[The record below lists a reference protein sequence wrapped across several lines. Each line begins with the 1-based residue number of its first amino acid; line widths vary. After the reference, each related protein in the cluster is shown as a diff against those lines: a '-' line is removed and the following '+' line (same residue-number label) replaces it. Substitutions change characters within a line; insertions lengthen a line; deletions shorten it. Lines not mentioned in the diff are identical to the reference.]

1 MSQLNKIKTSIA
13 ELKLK
18 GHDGVYMAG
27 LPSYNRN
34 FSRDSFIYGFL
45 ASDYKALE
53 AQINYSA
60 EYQGTKSDPETGEEK
75 GKIHHELPGR
85 KMNGLI
91 SSYNACDTTALFLL
105 SIAAVAKHKPESNV
119 IDKYKDNIKAACDYI
134 MSHVDNDLFW
144 EDPTLAK
151 AKRFALNVTYWKD
164 SVLNDIENKPD
175 YPIVYSLAHFQNASA
190 LIEIG
195 KVLNDHAIRKQ
206 GETMIRVGLRKL
218 WVKDHFVTALE
229 FGGIIIDSL
238 STDSLY
244 SLCFIARG
252 SLPRTYASKIQKYSK
267 SLETSAG
274 YRSGIPDR
282 YNNNP
287 DQYHTRYVWVYEQA
301 VLNIAAHQHHLRRA
315 IRISSRIVPHL
326 KQAFAEEL
334 DTKENFKVAGD
345 FVQLWSIGAAIYF
358 LNAY

>member
-1 MSQLNKIKTSIA
+1 MSQLNKIKTSLA
-13 ELKLK
+13 ELELK

-27 LPSYNRN
+27 LPSYDRN
-34 FSRDSFIYGFL
+34 FSRDSFIYGFI
-45 ASDYKALE
+45 ASNYEALE
-53 AQINYSA
+53 TQIAYSA
-60 EYQGTKSDPETGEEK
+60 KYQGTKSDPETGEEN

-105 SIAAVAKHKPESNV
+105 GIAAVAEHSPDSDI
-119 IDKYKDNIKAACDYI
+119 IDKYRNNIKTACEYI
-134 MSHVDNDLFW
+134 LSHVNNDLFW
-144 EDPTLAK
+144 EDPIFAK

-164 SVLNDIENKPD
+164 SVLNDIENKPN

-190 LIEIG
+190 LVEIG
-195 KVLNDHAIRKQ
+195 KVLKDHTLRKQ
-206 GETMIRVGLRKL
+206 GEAMIRVGLRKL
-218 WVKDHFVTALE
+218 WVKDHFMTALE
-229 FGGIIIDSL
+229 FDGDVIDPL

-252 SLPRTYASKIQKYSK
+252 SLPRTYASKIQKYSR
-267 SLETSAG
+267 SLETPAG
-274 YRSGIPDR
+274 YRSGIPDKH
-282 YNNNP
+282 NSNP

-315 IRISSRIVPHL
+315 MRISSRIVPYL

-334 DTKENFKVAGD
+334 DTNENFHIAGD
-345 FVQLWSIGAAIYF
+345 TVQLWSIGASLYF
-358 LNAY
+358 LSDL